1 MLMSKGKY
9 MYSNIS
15 KHGFF
20 FFFFFTTKIHF
31 SYYRHPVDYDEHTNE
46 LRFGQ
51 FGFPFD
57 TKGTLKELYVTVLL
71 FHEKFCEALDLL
83 KNRPDMTQ
91 LFIGEDLF
99 YCLFPRMG
107 DETDYCVTKR
117 NITISRPNMI
127 HITCGSAKHSIVEDS
142 YQPLL
147 KRMPLTIKV
156 AADAEFWV
164 HNFKTLDWIPLNPD
178 CAHLISFKLLDEKGR
193 KVRLSPGYPTYI
205 ILKIRSYPP
214 LFSTKSIMNPTS
226 RFSIHISSNPTS
238 KYPDNKPHHFFV
250 DLPTTL
256 KFEHDPWEVALTH
269 ICYPS
274 KMCRLPSLNLTLI
287 INDPNAGDAKM
298 MKLPPSVTTC
308 EEIIENFISFIED
321 VAEVKR
327 DLWDTGII
335 QINFKKAAI
344 LTLGSSL
351 AYILGHTDS
360 NLDINN
366 DLTIDNRLGQQPK
379 FAFKTRPKIVQL
391 YPASLFLY
399 SKHLCHYSLVGGRQL
414 PILSVINHQSQSQTD
429 NLYHN
434 NEMEII
440 NPNFIRVA
448 HNYIQTLEFFLY
460 SHDDNLIKFI
470 NSDGVIFL
478 SLTFQKILK

>member
-1 MLMSKGKY
+1 MFTYDG
-9 MYSNIS
+9 I
-15 KHGFF
+15 HVFF
-20 FFFFFTTKIHF
+20 FPPLRFIFL
-31 SYYRHPVDYDEHTNE
+31 YYRHPVDYDEQTNE

-51 FGFPFD
+51 FKYPFD
-57 TKGTLKELYVTVLL
+57 NKGMVKELYRTVLL
-71 FHEKFCEALDLL
+71 FHENFCEALDLL
-83 KNRPDMTQ
+83 KNRPDMTP
-91 LFIGEDLF
+91 LFIGKDQF
-99 YCLFPRMG
+99 YCFFPNMN
-107 DETDYCVTKR
+107 DETDYCATKR

-147 KRMPLTIKV
+147 KRMPLMIKV

-250 DLPTTL
+250 DLPKTL
-256 KFEHDPWEVALTH
+256 QFEHDPWEVALTH

-274 KMCRLPSLNLTLI
+274 KMCRLPSLNLKLI
-287 INDPNAGDAKM
+287 VNDSNAGSFKHM
-298 MKLPPSVTTC
+298 TLPPSVNTC
-308 EEIIENFISFIED
+308 EAIIENFIAFIEE

-327 DLWDTGII
+327 DLWDTGMI
-335 QINFKKAAI
+335 QIDFKKEGI

-366 DLTIDNRLGQQPK
+366 DLIIDNRLGQQPK

-414 PILSVINHQSQSQTD
+414 PILSVINHQSQIDKD

-460 SHDDNLIKFI
+460 SHDDNLIQFT